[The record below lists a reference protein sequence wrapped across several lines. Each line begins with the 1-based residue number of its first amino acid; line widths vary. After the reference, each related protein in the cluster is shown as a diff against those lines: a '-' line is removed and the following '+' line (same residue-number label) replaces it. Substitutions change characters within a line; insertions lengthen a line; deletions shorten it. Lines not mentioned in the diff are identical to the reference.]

1 LQTLE
6 NINNMKNLLFILII
20 GVSVTACNPERDT
33 ETVKKEIT
41 ETKSS
46 IDELNIQLQELE
58 TELMSINSDGNNT
71 YTGKKIAVRTMTAT
85 KQNFEHYFEA
95 TGELESINEAFISPE
110 VNGQVVKIAVIEG
123 QKVKKGQMLAKLNT
137 SLIEKNIQ
145 EIETQ
150 LEFAKIMYDK
160 QSDLWNRNIG
170 SERQYLEAKN
180 NYESLDNKL
189 QTLKTQYDMSV
200 IKAPFSGVVED
211 IMIKEG
217 ELAGPG
223 MMLMQVVSLDNMV
236 IKARLSE
243 AHLSSVKVGETVSIS
258 FPSYPE
264 MNMNAEI
271 TRAGNVINKQN
282 RTFVVEIKLK
292 NFDKRFKPNMLVN
305 VLFNDYSG
313 NDNFVIPSI
322 LIKKDL
328 QGRYLYV
335 INKKDNLDIAEKRYV
350 ETGKSYQDKSEVIS
364 GLTTNELV
372 ITDGYNNVSDGSIV
386 NLIK

>member
-1 LQTLE
+1 
-6 NINNMKNLLFILII
+6 MKKLLFILIVGI
-20 GVSVTACNPERDT
+20 SVAACNPERNT

-41 ETKSS
+41 EIKSS

-58 TELMSINSDGNNT
+58 TELMNINSNGNKT
-71 YTGKKIAVRTMTAT
+71 YNGKKIAVRTITAS
-85 KQNFEHYFEA
+85 KQKFEHYFEA
-95 TGELESINEAFISPE
+95 TGELESVNEAFISPE
-110 VNGQVVKIAVIEG
+110 VNGQVVKIAVVEG
-123 QKVKKGQMLAKLNT
+123 QKVKKGQLLAKLNT

-150 LEFAKIMYDK
+150 LEFAKTMYGK

-180 NYESLDNKL
+180 NYESLHNKL

-200 IKAPFSGVVED
+200 ITAPFTGIVED
-211 IMIKEG
+211 IMIKKG

-236 IKARLSE
+236 VKAKLSE
-243 AHLSSVKVGETVSIS
+243 AHLSSVNVGETVSIS
-258 FPSYPE
+258 FPSYPDLK
-264 MNMNAEI
+264 MNAEI

-282 RTFVVEIKLK
+282 RTFVVEIKLE
-292 NFDKRFKPNMLVN
+292 NSDHRLKPNMLVN

-313 NDNFVIPSI
+313 SDNFVIPSI

-335 INKKDNLDIAEKRYV
+335 VNKKDNLDLAEKRYV
-350 ETGKSYQDKSEVIS
+350 ETGKSYQDMSEVIS
-364 GLTTNELV
+364 GLSIDELV
-372 ITDGYNNVSDGSIV
+372 ITDGYNNVSDGSVV

>member
-1 LQTLE
+1 
-6 NINNMKNLLFILII
+6 MKNLLFIIII
-20 GVSVTACNPERDT
+20 GISVVACNPERDT
-33 ETVKKEIT
+33 EIVKKEIT

-95 TGELESINEAFISPE
+95 TGELESVNEAFISPE

-145 EIETQ
+145 EVKTQ